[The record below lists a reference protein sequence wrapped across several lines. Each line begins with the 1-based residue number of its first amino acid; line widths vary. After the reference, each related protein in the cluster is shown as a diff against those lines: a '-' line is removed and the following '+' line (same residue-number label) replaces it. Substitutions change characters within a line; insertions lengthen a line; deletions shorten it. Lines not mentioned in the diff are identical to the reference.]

1 MGQSKKKTSPSKL
14 NAVNHLE
21 IKRGKDEAK
30 NELEQLTFKLP
41 HSTFKMEG
49 YGFGV
54 AKEGVFSCHK
64 I

>member
-1 MGQSKKKTSPSKL
+1 
-14 NAVNHLE
+14 V
-21 IKRGKDEAK
+21 RKDEAK
-30 NELEQLTFKLP
+30 NEFEQLTFKLP
-41 HSTFKMEG
+41 YSTFKMEG

>member
-1 MGQSKKKTSPSKL
+1 MGQSQNKVSPSEFNSIDHL
-14 NAVNHLE
+14 VN
-21 IKRGKDEAK
+21 KRGKDEAK
-30 NELEQLTFKLP
+30 NEFEQLAFELPYTTFKVE
-41 HSTFKMEG
+41 S